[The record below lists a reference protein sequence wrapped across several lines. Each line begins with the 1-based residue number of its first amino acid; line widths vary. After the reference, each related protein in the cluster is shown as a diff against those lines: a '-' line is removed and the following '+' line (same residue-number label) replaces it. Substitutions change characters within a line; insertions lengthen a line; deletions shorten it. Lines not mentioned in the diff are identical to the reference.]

1 MKFIRLDEDHFAYLT
16 GGDLTRDQIRLITEF
31 FENWWPRKKIMIMRA
46 DQFIARPG
54 EYEVVRAD
62 VSAEGDSAG
71 TPGFRPIEMRKRP
84 DLPPG
89 IDKLGL
95 FSSRKAAQ
103 RKVRGG

>member
-54 EYEVVRAD
+54 EYEVVRATED
-62 VSAEGDSAG
+62 VDRELFKRARVYG
-71 TPGFRPIEMRKRP
+71 RPQTTRP
-84 DLPPG
+84 DP
-89 IDKLGL
+89 
-95 FSSRKAAQ
+95 SRPE
-103 RKVRGG
+103 